1 MILFTLI
8 TIALIIAAII
18 AVVTVGV
25 FGGATLVL
33 FGDVI
38 VFGLIMWGIIKL
50 VFRKK
55 KK

>member
-1 MILFTLI
+1 MIIFRLI
-8 TIALIIAAII
+8 IAALIIAAII
-18 AVVTVGV
+18 EVVAVG
-25 FGGATLVL
+25 FFCGATLVM

-38 VFGLIMWGIIKL
+38 VFGIIMWGIIKL